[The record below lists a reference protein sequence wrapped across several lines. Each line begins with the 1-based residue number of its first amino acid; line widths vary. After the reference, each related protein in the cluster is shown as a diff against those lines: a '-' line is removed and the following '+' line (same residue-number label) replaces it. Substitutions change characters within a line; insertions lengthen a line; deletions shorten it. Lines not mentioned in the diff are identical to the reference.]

1 MDYTKI
7 EKEIEALKERNK
19 RVETDKRWEKSLT
32 RTLFI
37 TTTTYLIATIWL
49 YFIKENNI
57 FLKAVIPTGG
67 YILSTLS
74 IPVLKKI
81 WIKATSKSL

>member
-7 EKEIEALKERNK
+7 EKEIEALKDRNK
-19 RVETDKRWEKSLT
+19 RVEIDKKWEKSLT
-32 RTLFI
+32 RILFI
-37 TTTTYLIATIWL
+37 AGTTYIIATIWL

-74 IPVLKKI
+74 IPILKKI

>member
-7 EKEIEALKERNK
+7 EKEIEALKERNR
-19 RVETDKRWEKSLT
+19 RVEIDKRWEKSLT
-32 RTLFI
+32 RILFI
-37 TTTTYLIATIWL
+37 SIVTYLVASLWL

-57 FLKAVIPTGG
+57 FLKAVIPTSG

-74 IPVLKKI
+74 IPILKKI
-81 WIKATSKSL
+81 WLKLSN